1 MKNTKEVIKGLEVL
15 VKFGKNVAQDK
26 KVNIKDLVYVKDLL
40 SEKQILIDG
49 IKDINMVDDEIKEMI
64 KKAKAGNVD
73 DLVSLG
79 ESLAQAIKNAI
90 KN

>member
-40 SEKQILIDG
+40 SEKQVLIDA

-73 DLVSLG
+73 DLISLG
-79 ESLAQAIKNAI
+79 ESLAQAIKSAI

>member
-40 SEKQILIDG
+40 SEKQILIDA

-79 ESLAQAIKNAI
+79 ESLAQAIKSAV

>member
-26 KVNIKDLVYVKDLL
+26 KANIKDLVYVKDLL
-40 SEKQILIDG
+40 SEKQILIDA

>member
-1 MKNTKEVIKGLEVL
+1 VKNTKEVIKGLEVL